1 MQLIC
6 INKFYMSISR
16 KTKSIE
22 LVLNSFDNT
31 SAVSVIELVEKFKNH
46 MNKTTVY
53 RILERLEKSNIL
65 HSFIDNEGLKRY
77 AKNENYQSFS
87 NHPHFLC
94 EDCGESSCLEIEM
107 NVPSLPHYKIKNS
120 EQLLI
125 GQCEKCFS

>member
-77 AKNENYQSFS
+77 AKNEIYQSFS
-87 NHPHFLC
+87 NPPHFLC

-107 NVPSLPHYKIKNS
+107 NVPSLPRYKIKNS

>member
-1 MQLIC
+1 
-6 INKFYMSISR
+6 MSITR
-16 KTKSIE
+16 KTKSVEQVLNTFKDLNAISIVE
-22 LVLNSFDNT
+22 LVD
-31 SAVSVIELVEKFKNH
+31 KFKH
-46 MNKTTVY
+46 EMNKTTVY
-53 RILERLEKSNIL
+53 RILDRLEKSNIL

-107 NVPSLPHYKIKNS
+107 NVPSLPRYKIKNS

>member
-1 MQLIC
+1 MQLNC
-6 INKFYMSISR
+6 INYFYMSITR
-16 KTKSIE
+16 KTKSVEQVLNTFKDLNAISIVE
-22 LVLNSFDNT
+22 LVD
-31 SAVSVIELVEKFKNH
+31 KFKH
-46 MNKTTVY
+46 EMNKTTVY
-53 RILERLEKSNIL
+53 RILDRLEKSNIL

-107 NVPSLPHYKIKNS
+107 NVPSLPRYKIKNS

>member
-77 AKNENYQSFS
+77 AKNENYRFTKNFRQ
-87 NHPHFLC
+87 
-94 EDCGESSCLEIEM
+94 
-107 NVPSLPHYKIKNS
+107 IK
-120 EQLLI
+120 
-125 GQCEKCFS
+125 

>member
-31 SAVSVIELVEKFKNH
+31 NAVSVIELVEKFKNH

-94 EDCGESSCLEIEM
+94 EDCGESSCIEIEM
-107 NVPSLPHYKIKNS
+107 DVPSLPYYKIKNS
-120 EQLLI
+120 EQLLV
-125 GQCEKCFS
+125 GQCKKCFS

>member
-107 NVPSLPHYKIKNS
+107 NVPSLPRYKIKNS